1 MCINRRVIMC
11 LSNLPGLRFRG
22 RATIDADERIGN
34 HENRDTR
41 NPKKGAILTTL
52 RFHLSRYL
60 RRVTTVVVPSTGT
73 SSAMV
78 KWRPRTYA
86 SIMNFL
92 TFSLALPS
100 EISAKTSWK
109 FWISASRPDSRTTR
123 RFSLRHRNSKSRAKE
138 GNLIK
143 GALDDAGGNCLKS
156 PKRPKCTGP

>member
-1 MCINRRVIMC
+1 MGIMKVAILVI
-11 LSNLPGLRFRG
+11 LKNG
-22 RATIDADERIGN
+22 
-34 HENRDTR
+34 
-41 NPKKGAILTTL
+41 ILTTL

-86 SIMNFL
+86 STMNFL
-92 TFSLALPS
+92 TLSLALPS
-100 EISAKTSWK
+100 EIFAKTSWK

-156 PKRPKCTGP
+156 PETKMHWSVAIRASAVLASITRKTENISHTLKARFVYH